1 MAIEKDELASS
12 MKQRDWVAVM
22 ALQGIL
28 SNADYVKGSDLRR
41 DVSVAAKKAY
51 DLADAMI
58 ELSESG
64 QRPKAKT

>member
-1 MAIEKDELASS
+1 MAIQKDELATSIN
-12 MKQRDWVAVM
+12 QRDWVAVM
-22 ALQGIL
+22 ALQGML
-28 SNADYVKGSDLRR
+28 ANADYIKGSDLRR

-51 DLADAMI
+51 DMADAMI